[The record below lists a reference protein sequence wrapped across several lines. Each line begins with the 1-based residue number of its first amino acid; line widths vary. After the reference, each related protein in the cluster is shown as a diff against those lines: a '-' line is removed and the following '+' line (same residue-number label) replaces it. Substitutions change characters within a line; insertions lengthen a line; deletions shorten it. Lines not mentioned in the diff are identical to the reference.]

1 MIAVPRD
8 LVAAAV
14 LAFVN
19 DARADLG
26 LEPVSAL
33 AGGERLNPWFCPI
46 CRTIGDGLPRRLQ
59 VEFSGTRLRVWR
71 RGTTLIVLQTDAP
84 PVVGAWSEAFDRGQR
99 DGGLALPANVARA
112 EP

>member
-1 MIAVPRD
+1 MIAAPHD

-19 DARADLG
+19 DAREALG
-26 LEPVSAL
+26 LAPVPAL
-33 AGGERLNPWFCPI
+33 RGGERLNPWFCPI
-46 CRTIGDGLPRRLQ
+46 CRTIGEGAPAQLQ

-71 RGTTLIVLQTDAP
+71 RGTTLIVLQVDAP
-84 PVVGAWSEAFDRGQR
+84 AIVVRWSEDFDRGRR
-99 DGGLALPANVARA
+99 DGALSLPANVARA